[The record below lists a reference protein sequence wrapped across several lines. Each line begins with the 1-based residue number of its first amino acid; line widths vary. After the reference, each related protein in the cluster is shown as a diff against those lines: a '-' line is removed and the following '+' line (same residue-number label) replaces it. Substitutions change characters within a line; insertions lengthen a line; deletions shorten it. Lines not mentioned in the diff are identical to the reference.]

1 MCKLPPVRG
10 WLLAVALVAAG
21 TLHAGDLPPA
31 EVVVAMRYF
40 QQTGTSHAHLYLY
53 RADGKLLRQLTD
65 DGKSQDS
72 NPFFAPN
79 GETIVFTRRPD
90 AGGAEF
96 YSIEPRGGNLHK
108 LPAAPDWYK
117 ATKDAPYF
125 GGLNEDPDGDQLFTD
140 NDIPKRA
147 APPTYRAPDGSVELI
162 LKIGGEDDG
171 IVSEHHGHLYLLR
184 DLKSGKETTLGK
196 LPGFE
201 ALVDVWALA
210 QNKDQR
216 FLLVPGL
223 RVVFFGRYLDST
235 AGGTAYALDLTG
247 KRLVRLSP
255 NGATPYPLPGE
266 PAFLTLT
273 ENRYVPFGDGK
284 KTANSFYVERWGAD
298 LKPVRYANGKAAG
311 ECYGASMYRPGRS
324 PATVCIQFNA
334 P

>member
-1 MCKLPPVRG
+1 MCNLLRVHG
-10 WLLAVALVAAG
+10 LLLAAVLLAAG
-21 TLHAGDLPPA
+21 TARAADPPPA

-72 NPFFAPN
+72 NPFFAPD

-90 AGGAEF
+90 AGGTEF
-96 YSIEPRGGNLHK
+96 YSVEPRGGNLRR
-108 LPAAPDWYK
+108 LPAAPDWYA
-117 ATKDAPYF
+117 ATKDSPYF
-125 GGLNEDPDGDQLFTD
+125 GGLNEDPDYTQLFTD
-140 NDIPKRA
+140 NDEPKRPS
-147 APPTYRAPDGSVELI
+147 PPTYRAPDGSVELI
-162 LKIGGEDDG
+162 LKIGGEDDSIDG
-171 IVSEHHGHLYLLR
+171 DHHGHLYLLR

-201 ALVDVWALA
+201 ALVNVMALD
-210 QNKDQR
+210 QDKNQR
-216 FLLVPGL
+216 FLLTPGL
-223 RVVFFGRYLDST
+223 RVAFFGRHLDST
-235 AGGTAYALDLTG
+235 AGSTAYALDLTG

-255 NGATPYPLPGE
+255 NDATPYPLPGE

-284 KTANSFYVERWGAD
+284 RTENSSYVERWGAD

-311 ECYGASMYRPGRS
+311 DCYGASMYRPGKS
-324 PATVCIQFNA
+324 PAVVCVQFTA